1 MSKSTLSR
9 RSFVLGTISALFTGF
24 VIQPKVVWAKQ
35 YLTPEQAKSLIWAD
49 KAFTPTPIE
58 LSDAQRA
65 QIEDASSVRVRN
77 KRLNAFRSEDG
88 CWFILDQVV
97 GKHEFVDIAVGI
109 DAEGRVKGIEILEY
123 RETYG
128 YEVANPK
135 WRAQFVGRDH
145 SEHLKVDE
153 QIKNISGA
161 TLSCVHI
168 TDGINRLTHT
178 WAIVLKQIS

>member
-1 MSKSTLSR
+1 MSKHTLSR
-9 RSFVLGTISALFTGF
+9 RTFLLSAISAIFTGF

-35 YLTPEQAKSLIWAD
+35 YLTPELAKSLIWGD
-49 KAFTPTPIE
+49 KPFASAPVE
-58 LSDAQRA
+58 LTEAQMA
-65 QIEDASSVRVRN
+65 QIKDASSVRVRN
-77 KRLNAFRSEDG
+77 KRVNAFKSEDG

-109 DAEGRVKGIEILEY
+109 DAMGHIKGIEILEY

-135 WRAQFVGRDH
+135 WRAQFIGRNH
-145 SEHLKVDE
+145 LEHLQVDD
-153 QIKNISGA
+153 QIQNISGA

-178 WAIVLKQIS
+178 WAIALKQMQ

>member
-1 MSKSTLSR
+1 MSKPTLSR
-9 RSFVLGTISALFTGF
+9 RSFVLGAISALFTGF

-35 YLTPEQAKSLIWAD
+35 YLTPEQAKSLIWGD
-49 KAFTPTPIE
+49 KLFAAAPVE
-58 LSDAQRA
+58 LTEAQLE
-65 QIEDASSVRVRN
+65 QIKDDSSVRVRS
-77 KRLNAFRSEDG
+77 KRINAFKSHDG
-88 CWFILDQVV
+88 SWFILDQVV

-109 DAEGRVKGIEILEY
+109 DATGRVKGIEILEY

-135 WRAQFVGRDH
+135 WRAQFVGRDN

-153 QIKNISGA
+153 QIQNISGA

-178 WAIVLKQIS
+178 WAIALKQLQ